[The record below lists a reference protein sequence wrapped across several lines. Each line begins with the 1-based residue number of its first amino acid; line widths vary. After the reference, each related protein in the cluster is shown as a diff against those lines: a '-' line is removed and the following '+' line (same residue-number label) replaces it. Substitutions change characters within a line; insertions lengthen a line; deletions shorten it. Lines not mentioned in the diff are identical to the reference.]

1 MIEIRRLSKSYPQP
15 DGSVV
20 PVLKHIDLTVADKCI
35 TAIVGPSGAG
45 KSTLSKCISL
55 LEQLTEGSI
64 LVNGKD
70 LSRLSGAALRRERRA
85 IGTIFQSSALLHRRT
100 VAQNIAL
107 PLEFLGVVESDVRR
121 RVQALLEAVE
131 LTGKAGH
138 YPAQLSGGQ
147 QQRVGIARALALH
160 PKVLLSDEATSG
172 LDPQVT
178 ASILGLLRRLRDEFD
193 LSVILITHE
202 MDVVR
207 RVADNVAAISGGRIV
222 EHGRIQDLVAN
233 PASPIGRQLV
243 PLRVID
249 GDRAQTVAEV
259 TYGADGVVP
268 SDWLS
273 TLGERLDARVHLL
286 GANVESIDDH
296 LHGRVQISLEFRGG
310 TPADDALQAAFC
322 ACGLSA
328 VLRRPDNRPAPQSA
342 SEAYPAS
349 AMADAFRRRA

>member
-1 MIEIRRLSKSYPQP
+1 MIEIQHLSKSYPQP

-20 PVLKHIDLTVADKCI
+20 PVLKDIDLSVADKSI

-55 LEQLTEGSI
+55 LEQPTEGSI

-121 RVQALLEAVE
+121 RVQELLEAVE
-131 LTGKAGH
+131 LTGKADH

-147 QQRVGIARALALH
+147 QQRVGIARALALY

-178 ASILGLLRRLRDEFD
+178 ESILGLLTRLRDEFD
-193 LSVILITHE
+193 LSIILITHE

-207 RVADNVAAISGGRIV
+207 SVADNVAAISGGRIV
-222 EHGRIQDLVAN
+222 EHGRLQDLVAN

-273 TLGERLDARVHLL
+273 ALGERLDARVHLL
-286 GANVESIDDH
+286 GANVESIDEH
-296 LHGRVQISLEFRGG
+296 LHGRLQISLEFRGG
-310 TPADDALQAAFC
+310 GIPTDHALQAAFS
-322 ACGLSA
+322 AYGLSA
-328 VLRRPDNRPAPQSA
+328 VLRRPDRPDPAPA
-342 SEAYPAS
+342 ADAYPAS

>member
-1 MIEIRRLSKSYPQP
+1 MIEIQRLSKSYPQR

-20 PVLKHIDLTVADKCI
+20 PVLKGIDLTVADKSI

-55 LEQLTEGSI
+55 LEQPTEGSI

-85 IGTIFQSSALLHRRT
+85 IGTIFQSSALLRRRT
-100 VAQNIAL
+100 VAQNVAL
-107 PLEFLGVVESDVRR
+107 PLQFLGVVDSDIQR
-121 RVQALLEAVE
+121 RVRELLEAVE
-131 LTGKAGH
+131 LTGKADH

-147 QQRVGIARALALH
+147 LQRVGIARALALY

-178 ASILGLLRRLRDEFD
+178 DSILLLLRRLRDEFD
-193 LSVILITHE
+193 LSIILITHE

-207 RVADNVAAISGGRIV
+207 SVADYVAAIRDGRIV
-222 EHGRIQDLVAN
+222 EQGRIQDLVAD
-233 PASPIGRQLV
+233 PASPVGRQLV
-243 PLRVID
+243 PLRVVE

-259 TYGADGVVP
+259 TYGANGVVP

-273 TLGERLDARVHLL
+273 AVGERLDARVHLL
-286 GANVESIDDH
+286 GANVESIDDQ
-296 LHGRVQISLEFRGG
+296 LHGRVHISLEFRRGNSAG
-310 TPADDALQAAFC
+310 DDAVLAAFR
-322 ACGLSA
+322 AYGLSA
-328 VLRRPDNRPAPQSA
+328 VLHRPRIPPGISANDGRPAGA
-342 SEAYPAS
+342 A
-349 AMADAFRRRA
+349 ADAFRRRA